1 MKKKPVVAKKQ
12 IVVKRQARRRT
23 MVDPVKPAKPVKV
36 EKVSVPK
43 EPSRCQALA
52 IAVAKQALGSAK
64 TADDVLVMLQQGFDI
79 SDRMWEE
86 RAHGR
91 TLPPE
96 TPEEVV
102 KREAKEK
109 ADEEK
114 AKAEAAADAKAK
126 K

>member
-1 MKKKPVVAKKQ
+1 MKKKPVVKQ
-12 IVVKRQARRRT
+12 KVVVKRQARRRT
-23 MVDPVKPAKPVKV
+23 MVDPVKPAKVEKV
-36 EKVSVPK
+36 VKVSVPK
-43 EPSRCQALA
+43 ESSRCQALA

-64 TADDVLVMLQQGFDI
+64 TADDVLKMLQEGFDI

-114 AKAEAAADAKAK
+114 AKAEAAADAKVK